1 MMDSDTAPQALPFL
15 KAWDSYVASCQTLWE
30 RLSDGAA
37 ANAGGPMPLNFLG
50 PWKDFAASLGMRPDF
65 AAGQLKPEDLVAKFL
80 PALGYSREYQEIGRR
95 MLELT
100 EQFQRRCADFVQ
112 QGVDIGQS
120 AWAAIQKRSS
130 GDPALLGSPAALYDA
145 WIDCAEEA
153 FARAAH
159 TEQFARLL
167 ADLCN
172 LLSAFKVERGKLL
185 EALARHLDWPSRA
198 EVDSLH
204 HQVRALTAAAEAA
217 AVKTHSAPG
226 ATPKAKANANT
237 NASAKAP
244 AKAKTPQAGA
254 ARAAKAAKA
263 AKVAKSKTRKQARK

>member
-1 MMDSDTAPQALPFL
+1 
-15 KAWDSYVASCQTLWE
+15 
-30 RLSDGAA
+30 
-37 ANAGGPMPLNFLG
+37 
-50 PWKDFAASLGMRPDF
+50 
-65 AAGQLKPEDLVAKFL
+65 
-80 PALGYSREYQEIGRR
+80 

-204 HQVRALTAAAEAA
+204 HQVRALAAAAEAA
-217 AVKTHSAPG
+217 ALKTHSAPG
-226 ATPKAKANANT
+226 ATPKANAKANT

>member
-1 MMDSDTAPQALPFL
+1 MMDSDTAPEGLPFL
-15 KAWDSYVASCQTLWE
+15 KAWDSYVASCQTLCE

-50 PWKDFAASLGMRPDF
+50 PWKDFAASLGMRSDF
-65 AAGQLKPEDLVAKFL
+65 AAGQLKAEDLVAKFL

-95 MLELT
+95 MQGLT
-100 EQFQRRCADFVQ
+100 EQFQRRCTDFVK
-112 QGVDIGQS
+112 QGADIGQS

-159 TEQFARLL
+159 TERFARLL

-217 AVKTHSAPG
+217 AVSTHSAPR
-226 ATPKAKANANT
+226 ATPKTKT
-237 NASAKAP
+237 N
-244 AKAKTPQAGA
+244 AKAKTPAKATPQTSA
-254 ARAAKAAKA
+254 ARAAKGKI
-263 AKVAKSKTRKQARK
+263 RKQARR

>member
-1 MMDSDTAPQALPFL
+1 MMDSDTAPEALPFL
-15 KAWDSYVASCQTLWE
+15 KAWDSYVASCQTLCE

-37 ANAGGPMPLNFLG
+37 ANAGGPIPPYFLG
-50 PWKDFAASLGMRPDF
+50 PWKDFAASLGMRSDF
-65 AAGQLKPEDLVAKFL
+65 AAGQLKPEDLFAKFL

-95 MLELT
+95 MQGLT

-159 TEQFARLL
+159 TERFARLL

-172 LLSAFKVERGKLL
+172 LMSAFKVERGKLL

-204 HQVRALTAAAEAA
+204 HQVRAMTAAATAA
-217 AVKTHSAPG
+217 A
-226 ATPKAKANANT
+226 ANATAKT
-237 NASAKAP
+237 NPKSKTT
-244 AKAKTPQAGA
+244 AKAKPRARA
-254 ARAAKAAKA
+254 ARAAK
-263 AKVAKSKTRKQARK
+263 SKARKRAGR

>member
-1 MMDSDTAPQALPFL
+1 MMDSDTALEALPFL
-15 KAWDSYVASCQTLWE
+15 KAWDSYVASCQTLFE

-37 ANAGGPMPLNFLG
+37 ANVGGPMPLNFLG

-65 AAGQLKPEDLVAKFL
+65 AAGQNSKPEDLFAKFL

-95 MLELT
+95 LQGLT

-112 QGVDIGQS
+112 QGADIGQS

-159 TEQFARLL
+159 TERFARLL

-217 AVKTHSAPG
+217 AG
-226 ATPKAKANANT
+226 
-237 NASAKAP
+237 
-244 AKAKTPQAGA
+244 AKAKTP
-254 ARAAKAAKA
+254 AK
-263 AKVAKSKTRKQARK
+263 AKSKTRKQARK

>member
-1 MMDSDTAPQALPFL
+1 MMDSDRGPEALPFL
-15 KAWDSYVASCQTLWE
+15 KAWDAYVASCQTLCE
-30 RLSDGAA
+30 QLSDGAA
-37 ANAGGPMPLNFLG
+37 ANAGGAMPLNFLG

-65 AAGQLKPEDLVAKFL
+65 AAGQNSKPEDLFATFL

-95 MLELT
+95 MLGLT

-112 QGVDIGQS
+112 QGADIGQS

-159 TEQFARLL
+159 TEHFARLL

-204 HQVRALTAAAEAA
+204 HQVRALTAAAETA
-217 AVKTHSAPG
+217 AVKTHSAPR
-226 ATPKAKANANT
+226 ATPKAKT
-237 NASAKAP
+237 NAKA
-244 AKAKTPQAGA
+244 AKAKTPAKATPQT
-254 ARAAKAAKA
+254 KAAKA
-263 AKVAKSKTRKQARK
+263 AKSNTRKQARQ